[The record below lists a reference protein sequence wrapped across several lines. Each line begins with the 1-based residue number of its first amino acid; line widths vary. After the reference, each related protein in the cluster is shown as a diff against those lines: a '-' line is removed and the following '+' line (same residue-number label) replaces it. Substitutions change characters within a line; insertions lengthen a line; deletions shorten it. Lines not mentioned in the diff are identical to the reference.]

1 MEALFE
7 NLTISPVFVEAV
19 VGKNLTLPHKDF
31 DEKKQ
36 RLAHGK
42 RPNLSELGCYFSHLK
57 AIEQFLDDEDDYAL
71 ILEDDLSFDAS
82 IEFLIKESLKHKD
95 HFDLLRLSGL
105 HNGHPVHIVSLND
118 KHNLVCNLTR
128 QTGSGAYLLNR
139 YAAKQMLKQ
148 LKPMWLPYDH
158 AFGREW
164 TFGVKTL
171 FINPLPILQNI
182 TPESHINATS
192 DYKLPRFKRISV
204 FFFRFYNEI
213 SRVIFRILQ
222 VIKLKIQSTIF
233 E

>member
-1 MEALFE
+1 
-7 NLTISPVFVEAV
+7 
-19 VGKNLTLPHKDF
+19 
-31 DEKKQ
+31 
-36 RLAHGK
+36 
-42 RPNLSELGCYFSHLK
+42 
-57 AIEQFLDDEDDYAL
+57 
-71 ILEDDLSFDAS
+71 
-82 IEFLIKESLKHKD
+82 
-95 HFDLLRLSGL
+95 
-105 HNGHPVHIVSLND
+105 
-118 KHNLVCNLTR
+118 
-128 QTGSGAYLLNR
+128 
-139 YAAKQMLKQ
+139 
-148 LKPMWLPYDH
+148 MWLPYDH

-222 VIKLKIQSTIF
+222 VINLKIQSTIF